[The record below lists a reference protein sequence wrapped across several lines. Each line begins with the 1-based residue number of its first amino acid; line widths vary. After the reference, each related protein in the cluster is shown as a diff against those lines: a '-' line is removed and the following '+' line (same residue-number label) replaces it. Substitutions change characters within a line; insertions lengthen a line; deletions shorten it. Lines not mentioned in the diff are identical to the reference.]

1 MEEERE
7 NAAGEQ
13 AEEITQTAETPT
25 ENQRKAEE
33 KARRK
38 NEKKAAKAA
47 RKRDKEQARRE
58 RTARK
63 QAEKTA
69 RTPHLR
75 EKALFELWVGGFEKV
90 HQALLREYFD
100 GLNAHLS
107 LARDEV
113 IQFRRDFT
121 AAIDLLLQLGCP
133 LEEALTRLNPE
144 RLGGFYA
151 WPATLWFRLDDAAK
165 IYPLSM
171 KHGQMSVFRLAAF
184 LKEPVKPELLQ
195 IALHFTI
202 QRFPGFATTVRKG
215 FFWHYLDQTKRRYCI
230 QPETDIPV
238 RPLKIAASGSQSFR
252 VLYYENRISVEF
264 FHILTDATGG
274 MCFLKTL
281 LAEYLRLLGTDCP
294 CGDGILDVT
303 RPPLAGEN
311 ENAFPAADR
320 RGKGS
325 GLTDRASLQ
334 LSGRLAPVRP
344 CRILHFEMDAEKL
357 REAARSRNAT
367 VTAYLLGLLFL
378 AGRRAT
384 EAMGGS
390 FNIQVPVNMRKF
402 YPSPTLRN
410 FSMYCGIR
418 LDMEQVTTLDDIL
431 PEIQRQLTEKASRE
445 AMTEMIHSSTRLVNS
460 VRFVPLFIKA
470 PIARVIYGFLGDKIF
485 TNTLSNLGVV
495 NLPPE
500 MQSRVDHLE
509 FLLGTLV
516 TNRAGCALVTCGG
529 KAVLTIAKQ
538 TADPSL
544 EEALCRLLDGDQVP
558 YAVKGSVLY
567 EG

>member
-1 MEEERE
+1 MAEETEKT
-7 NAAGEQ
+7 AFEQ
-13 AEEITQTAETPT
+13 AEDIPQTAET
-25 ENQRKAEE
+25 EKQRKSEE
-33 KARRK
+33 KKRQKA
-38 NEKKAAKAA
+38 EKRAAKAA
-47 RKRDKEQARRE
+47 RRIEKEQARRE
-58 RTARK
+58 RSVRK

-75 EKALFELWVGGFEKV
+75 ERELFELWINGFEKE
-90 HQALLREYFD
+90 HQTLLREYFD

-107 LARDEV
+107 LARDEM
-113 IQFRRDFT
+113 IQFRRDFA
-121 AAIDLLLQLGCP
+121 AAIDLLLRLGCP
-133 LEEALTRLNPE
+133 LEEALNRLSPE

-171 KHGQMSVFRLAAF
+171 KHGQMSVFRLAAVM
-184 LKEPVKPELLQ
+184 KEPVKPELLQ

-281 LAEYLRLLGTDCP
+281 LAEYLRLLGVGCP

-303 RPPLAGEN
+303 KPPLAGEN

-334 LSGRLAPVRP
+334 LSGKLAPVRP

-357 REAARSRNAT
+357 REAAKSRNAT

-418 LDMEQVTTLDDIL
+418 LNLEQVTTLDDIL
-431 PEIQRQLTEKASRE
+431 PEIQRQLTEKTSRE

-470 PIARVIYGFLGDKIF
+470 PIARLIYGFLGDKIF
-485 TNTLSNLGVV
+485 SNTLSNLGVV
-495 NLPPE
+495 HLPPE
-500 MQSRVDHLE
+500 MESRVDHLE

-516 TNRAGCALVTCGG
+516 SNRAGCALVTCGG

-544 EEALCRLLDGDQVP
+544 EEALCRLLDEDAVQ

>member
-1 MEEERE
+1 MAEETEKT
-7 NAAGEQ
+7 AFEQ
-13 AEEITQTAETPT
+13 AEDIPQTAET
-25 ENQRKAEE
+25 EKQRKSEE
-33 KARRK
+33 KKRQKA
-38 NEKKAAKAA
+38 EKRAAKAA
-47 RKRDKEQARRE
+47 RRIEKEQARRE
-58 RTARK
+58 RSVRK

-75 EKALFELWVGGFEKV
+75 ERELFELWINGFEKE

-100 GLNAHLS
+100 ELNAHLS
-107 LARDEV
+107 LARDEM
-113 IQFRRDFT
+113 IQFRRDFA
-121 AAIDLLLQLGCP
+121 AAIDLLLRLGCP
-133 LEEALTRLNPE
+133 LEEALNRLSPE

-171 KHGQMSVFRLAAF
+171 KHGQMSVFRLAAVM
-184 LKEPVKPELLQ
+184 KEPVKPELLQ

-281 LAEYLRLLGTDCP
+281 LAEYLRLLGVGCP

-303 RPPLAGEN
+303 KPPLAGEN

-334 LSGRLAPVRP
+334 LSGKLAPVRP

-357 REAARSRNAT
+357 REAAKSRNAT

-384 EAMGGS
+384 EAVGGS

-418 LDMEQVTTLDDIL
+418 LNLEQVTTLDDIL
-431 PEIQRQLTEKASRE
+431 PEIQRQLTEKTSRE

-470 PIARVIYGFLGDKIF
+470 PIARLIYGFLGDKIF
-485 TNTLSNLGVV
+485 SNTLSNLGVV
-495 NLPPE
+495 HLPPE
-500 MQSRVDHLE
+500 MESRVDHLE

-516 TNRAGCALVTCGG
+516 SNRAGCALVTCGG

-544 EEALCRLLDGDQVP
+544 EEALCRLLDEDAVR

>member
-1 MEEERE
+1 MAEETEKT
-7 NAAGEQ
+7 AFEQ
-13 AEEITQTAETPT
+13 AEDIPQTAET
-25 ENQRKAEE
+25 EKQRKSEE
-33 KARRK
+33 KKRQKA
-38 NEKKAAKAA
+38 EKRAAKAA
-47 RKRDKEQARRE
+47 RKIEKEQARRE
-58 RTARK
+58 RSVHK

-75 EKALFELWVGGFEKV
+75 ERELFELWINGFEKE

-107 LARDEV
+107 LARDEM
-113 IQFRRDFT
+113 IQFRRDFA
-121 AAIDLLLQLGCP
+121 AAIDLLLRLGCP
-133 LEEALTRLNPE
+133 LEEALNRLSPE

-171 KHGQMSVFRLAAF
+171 KHGQMSVFRLAAVM
-184 LKEPVKPELLQ
+184 KEPVKPELLQ

-281 LAEYLRLLGTDCP
+281 LAEYLRLLGISCP

-303 RPPLAGEN
+303 KPPLTGEN

-334 LSGRLAPVRP
+334 LSGKLAPVRP

-357 REAARSRNAT
+357 REAAKSRNAT

-390 FNIQVPVNMRKF
+390 FNIQVPVNMRKC

-418 LDMEQVTTLDDIL
+418 LNLEQVTTLDDIL

-470 PIARVIYGFLGDKIF
+470 PIARLIYGFLGDKLF
-485 TNTLSNLGVV
+485 SNTLSNLGVV
-495 NLPPE
+495 HLPPE
-500 MQSRVDHLE
+500 MESRVDHLE

-516 TNRAGCALVTCGG
+516 SNRAGCALVTCGG
-529 KAVLTIAKQ
+529 KAVLTPK
-538 TADPSL
+538 
-544 EEALCRLLDGDQVP
+544 
-558 YAVKGSVLY
+558 K
-567 EG
+567 

>member
-1 MEEERE
+1 MAEETEKT
-7 NAAGEQ
+7 AFEQ
-13 AEEITQTAETPT
+13 AEDIPQTAET
-25 ENQRKAEE
+25 EKQRKSEE
-33 KARRK
+33 KKRQKA
-38 NEKKAAKAA
+38 EKRAAKAA
-47 RKRDKEQARRE
+47 RKIEKEQARRE
-58 RTARK
+58 RSVHK

-75 EKALFELWVGGFEKV
+75 ERELFELWINGFEKE

-107 LARDEV
+107 LARDEM
-113 IQFRRDFT
+113 IQFRRDFA
-121 AAIDLLLQLGCP
+121 AAIDLLLRLGCP
-133 LEEALTRLNPE
+133 LEEALNRLSPE

-171 KHGQMSVFRLAAF
+171 KHGQMSVFRLAAVM
-184 LKEPVKPELLQ
+184 KEPVKPELLQ

-202 QRFPGFATTVRKG
+202 HRFPGFATTVRKG

-281 LAEYLRLLGTDCP
+281 LAEYLRLLGVGCP

-303 RPPLAGEN
+303 KPPLTGEN

-334 LSGRLAPVRP
+334 LSGKLAPVRP

-357 REAARSRNAT
+357 REAAKSRNAT

-418 LDMEQVTTLDDIL
+418 LNLEQVTTLDDIL

-470 PIARVIYGFLGDKIF
+470 PIARLIYGFLGDKLF
-485 TNTLSNLGVV
+485 SNTLSNLGVV
-495 NLPPE
+495 HLPPE
-500 MQSRVDHLE
+500 MESRVDHLE

-516 TNRAGCALVTCGG
+516 SNRAGCALVTCGG

-544 EEALCRLLDGDQVP
+544 EEALCRLLDEDSVQ

>member
-1 MEEERE
+1 MAEETEKT
-7 NAAGEQ
+7 ALEQ
-13 AEEITQTAETPT
+13 AEDISQTAET
-25 ENQRKAEE
+25 EKQRKSEE
-33 KARRK
+33 KKRQKA
-38 NEKKAAKAA
+38 EKRAAKAA
-47 RKRDKEQARRE
+47 RRIEKEQARRE
-58 RTARK
+58 RSVRK

-75 EKALFELWVGGFEKV
+75 ERELFELWINGFEKE

-107 LARDEV
+107 LARDEM
-113 IQFRRDFT
+113 IQFRRDFA
-121 AAIDLLLQLGCP
+121 AAIDLLLRLGCP
-133 LEEALTRLNPE
+133 LEEALNRLSPE

-171 KHGQMSVFRLAAF
+171 KHGQMSVFRLAAVM
-184 LKEPVKPELLQ
+184 KEPVKPELLQ

-281 LAEYLRLLGTDCP
+281 LAEYLRLLGISCP

-303 RPPLAGEN
+303 KPPLTGEN

-334 LSGRLAPVRP
+334 LSGKLAPVRP

-357 REAARSRNAT
+357 REAAKSRNAT

-418 LDMEQVTTLDDIL
+418 LNLEQVTTLDDIL

-470 PIARVIYGFLGDKIF
+470 PIARLIYGFLGDKIF
-485 TNTLSNLGVV
+485 SNTLSNLGVV
-495 NLPPE
+495 HLPPE
-500 MQSRVDHLE
+500 MESRVDHLE

-516 TNRAGCALVTCGG
+516 SNRAGCALVTCGG

-544 EEALCRLLDGDQVP
+544 EEALCRLLDEDVVQ

>member
-1 MEEERE
+1 MAEETEKT
-7 NAAGEQ
+7 AFEQ
-13 AEEITQTAETPT
+13 AEDIPQTAET
-25 ENQRKAEE
+25 EKQRKSEE
-33 KARRK
+33 KKRQKA
-38 NEKKAAKAA
+38 EKRAAKAA
-47 RKRDKEQARRE
+47 RKIEKEQARRE
-58 RTARK
+58 RSVHK

-75 EKALFELWVGGFEKV
+75 ERELFELWINGFEKE
-90 HQALLREYFD
+90 HQTLLREYFD

-107 LARDEV
+107 LARDEM
-113 IQFRRDFT
+113 IQFRRDFA
-121 AAIDLLLQLGCP
+121 AAIDLLLRLGCP
-133 LEEALTRLNPE
+133 LEEALNRLSPE

-171 KHGQMSVFRLAAF
+171 KHGQMSVFRLAAVM
-184 LKEPVKPELLQ
+184 KEPVKPELLQ

-281 LAEYLRLLGTDCP
+281 LAEYLRLLGVGCP

-303 RPPLAGEN
+303 QPPLAGEN

-334 LSGRLAPVRP
+334 LSGKLAPVRP

-357 REAARSRNAT
+357 REAAKSRNAT

-418 LDMEQVTTLDDIL
+418 LNLEQVTTLDDIL

-470 PIARVIYGFLGDKIF
+470 PIARLIYGFLGDKIF
-485 TNTLSNLGVV
+485 SNTLSNLGVV
-495 NLPPE
+495 HLPPE
-500 MQSRVDHLE
+500 MESRVDHLE

-516 TNRAGCALVTCGG
+516 SNRAGCALVTCGG

-544 EEALCRLLDGDQVP
+544 EEALCRLLDEDAVQ

>member
-1 MEEERE
+1 M
-7 NAAGEQ
+7 
-13 AEEITQTAETPT
+13 AEETENTAIEPAGKITPAETPKRRKPEEKT
-25 ENQRKAEE
+25 LQKAE
-33 KARRK
+33 KQ
-38 NEKKAAKAA
+38 AAKAA
-47 RKRDKEQARRE
+47 RKLKKEQVRRE
-58 RTARK
+58 RSARK

-75 EKALFELWVGGFEKV
+75 EQELFERWLGGFERER
-90 HQALLREYFD
+90 QALLREYFD
-100 GLNAHLS
+100 GLNAHLA
-107 LARDEV
+107 LARDEA
-113 IQFRRDFT
+113 IQFRRDF
-121 AAIDLLLQLGCP
+121 ASAIDLLLRLGCP
-133 LEEALTRLNPE
+133 LEEALTRLSPE

-171 KHGQMSVFRLAAF
+171 KHGQMSVFRLAAV

-303 RPPLAGEN
+303 KPPLAGEN
-311 ENAFPAADR
+311 ENAFPAVDR

-334 LSGRLAPVRP
+334 LSGKLAPVRP

-410 FSMYCGIR
+410 FSMYCGVR
-418 LDMEQVTTLDDIL
+418 LNLEQVTTLDGIL

-445 AMTEMIHSSTRLVNS
+445 TMTEMIHSSTRLVNS

-470 PIARVIYGFLGDKIF
+470 PIARLIYGFLGDKIF

-500 MQSRVDHLE
+500 MESRVDHLE
-509 FLLGTLV
+509 FLLGSLV
-516 TNRAGCALVTCGG
+516 SNRAGCALVTCGG

-544 EEALCRLLDGDQVP
+544 EETLFRLLDEDMVSC
-558 YAVKGSVLY
+558 AVKGSALY

>member
-1 MEEERE
+1 MEEERK

-13 AEEITQTAETPT
+13 AEEITQTV
-25 ENQRKAEE
+25 ENQRKAEA

-47 RKRDKEQARRE
+47 RKLEKEQARRE

-75 EKALFELWVGGFEKV
+75 EKALFELWVGGFEKE

-171 KHGQMSVFRLAAF
+171 KHGQMSVFRLAAV

-252 VLYYENRISVEF
+252 VLYYENRISAEF

-294 CGDGILDVT
+294 CGDGILGVT

-325 GLTDRASLQ
+325 GLTDRAALQ
-334 LSGRLAPVRP
+334 LSGRLAPVHP

-357 REAARSRNAT
+357 REAARNRNAT

-431 PEIQRQLTEKASRE
+431 PEIQHQLTEKASRE

>member
-13 AEEITQTAETPT
+13 AEEITQTV
-25 ENQRKAEE
+25 ENQRKAEA

-47 RKRDKEQARRE
+47 RKLEKEQARRE

-75 EKALFELWVGGFEKV
+75 EKALFELWVGGFEKE

-171 KHGQMSVFRLAAF
+171 KHGQMSVFRLAAV

-252 VLYYENRISVEF
+252 VLYYENRISAEF

-325 GLTDRASLQ
+325 GLTDRAALQ
-334 LSGRLAPVRP
+334 LSGRLAPVHP

>member
-1 MEEERE
+1 MAEETEKT
-7 NAAGEQ
+7 AFEQ
-13 AEEITQTAETPT
+13 AEDIPQTAET
-25 ENQRKAEE
+25 EKQRKSEE
-33 KARRK
+33 KKRQKA
-38 NEKKAAKAA
+38 EKRAAKAA
-47 RKRDKEQARRE
+47 RKIEKEQARWE
-58 RTARK
+58 RSVRK

-75 EKALFELWVGGFEKV
+75 ERELFELWINGFEKE
-90 HQALLREYFD
+90 HQTLLREYFD

-107 LARDEV
+107 LARDEM
-113 IQFRRDFT
+113 IQFRRDFA
-121 AAIDLLLQLGCP
+121 AAIDLLLRLGCP
-133 LEEALTRLNPE
+133 LEEALNRLSPE

-171 KHGQMSVFRLAAF
+171 KHGQMSVFRLAAVM
-184 LKEPVKPELLQ
+184 KEPVKPELLQ

-303 RPPLAGEN
+303 QPPLAGEN

-334 LSGRLAPVRP
+334 LSGKLAPVRP

-357 REAARSRNAT
+357 REAAKSRNAT

-418 LDMEQVTTLDDIL
+418 LNLEQVTTLDDIL

-470 PIARVIYGFLGDKIF
+470 PIARLIYGFLGDKLF
-485 TNTLSNLGVV
+485 SNTLSNLGVV
-495 NLPPE
+495 HLPPE
-500 MQSRVDHLE
+500 MEGQVDHLE
-509 FLLGTLV
+509 FLLGTPV
-516 TNRAGCALVTCGG
+516 SNRVGCALVTCGG

-544 EEALCRLLDGDQVP
+544 EEALCRLLDEDAVQ

>member
-1 MEEERE
+1 MAEETEKT
-7 NAAGEQ
+7 AFEQ
-13 AEEITQTAETPT
+13 AEDIPQTAET
-25 ENQRKAEE
+25 EKQRKSEE
-33 KARRK
+33 KKRQKA
-38 NEKKAAKAA
+38 EKRAAKAA
-47 RKRDKEQARRE
+47 RRIEKEQARRE
-58 RTARK
+58 RSVHK

-75 EKALFELWVGGFEKV
+75 ERELFELWINGFEKE

-107 LARDEV
+107 LARDEM
-113 IQFRRDFT
+113 IQFRRDFA
-121 AAIDLLLQLGCP
+121 AAIDLLLRLGCP
-133 LEEALTRLNPE
+133 LEEALNRLSPE

-171 KHGQMSVFRLAAF
+171 KHGQMSVFRLAAVM
-184 LKEPVKPELLQ
+184 KEPVKPELLQ

-230 QPETDIPV
+230 HPETDIPV

-281 LAEYLRLLGTDCP
+281 LAEYLRLLGVGCP

-303 RPPLAGEN
+303 KPPLTGEN

-334 LSGRLAPVRP
+334 LSGKLAPVRP

-357 REAARSRNAT
+357 REAAKSRNAT

-418 LDMEQVTTLDDIL
+418 LNLEQVTTLDDIL

-470 PIARVIYGFLGDKIF
+470 PIARLIYGFLGDKLF
-485 TNTLSNLGVV
+485 SNTLSNLGVV
-495 NLPPE
+495 HLPPE
-500 MQSRVDHLE
+500 MESRVDHLE

-516 TNRAGCALVTCGG
+516 SNRAGCALVTCGG

-544 EEALCRLLDGDQVP
+544 EEALCRLLDEDAVQ

>member
-1 MEEERE
+1 MAEETEKT
-7 NAAGEQ
+7 AFEQ
-13 AEEITQTAETPT
+13 AEDIPQTAET
-25 ENQRKAEE
+25 EKQQKSEEKNRQKAE
-33 KARRK
+33 KR
-38 NEKKAAKAA
+38 AAKAA
-47 RKRDKEQARRE
+47 RKIEKEQARRE
-58 RTARK
+58 RSVRK

-75 EKALFELWVGGFEKV
+75 ERELFELWINGFEKE
-90 HQALLREYFD
+90 HQTLLREYFD

-107 LARDEV
+107 LARDEM
-113 IQFRRDFT
+113 IQFRRDFA
-121 AAIDLLLQLGCP
+121 AAIDLLLRLGCP
-133 LEEALTRLNPE
+133 LEEALNRLSPE

-171 KHGQMSVFRLAAF
+171 KHGQMSVFRLAAVM
-184 LKEPVKPELLQ
+184 KEPVKPELLQ

-281 LAEYLRLLGTDCP
+281 LAEYMRLLGVGCP

-303 RPPLAGEN
+303 KPPLAGEN

-334 LSGRLAPVRP
+334 LSGKLAPVRP

-357 REAARSRNAT
+357 REAAKSRNAT

-418 LDMEQVTTLDDIL
+418 LNLEQVTTLDDIL
-431 PEIQRQLTEKASRE
+431 PEIQRQLTEKTSRE

-470 PIARVIYGFLGDKIF
+470 PIARLIYGFLGDKIF
-485 TNTLSNLGVV
+485 SNTLSNLGVV
-495 NLPPE
+495 HLPPE
-500 MQSRVDHLE
+500 MESRVDHLE

-516 TNRAGCALVTCGG
+516 SNRAGCALVTCGG

-544 EEALCRLLDGDQVP
+544 EEALCRLLDEDSVQ

>member
-1 MEEERE
+1 MEEERK

-13 AEEITQTAETPT
+13 AEEITQTV
-25 ENQRKAEE
+25 ENQRKAEA
-33 KARRK
+33 KTRRK

-47 RKRDKEQARRE
+47 RKLEKEQARRE

-75 EKALFELWVGGFEKV
+75 EKALFELWVGGFEKE

-171 KHGQMSVFRLAAF
+171 KHGQMSVFRLAAV

-252 VLYYENRISVEF
+252 VLYYENRISAEF

-325 GLTDRASLQ
+325 GLTDRAALQ
-334 LSGRLAPVRP
+334 LSGRLAPVHP

>member
-1 MEEERE
+1 MAEETEKT
-7 NAAGEQ
+7 AFEQ
-13 AEEITQTAETPT
+13 AEDIPQTAET
-25 ENQRKAEE
+25 EKRRKAEE
-33 KARRK
+33 KSRQKA
-38 NEKKAAKAA
+38 EKRAAKAA
-47 RKRDKEQARRE
+47 RKIEKEQARRE
-58 RTARK
+58 RSVRK

-75 EKALFELWVGGFEKV
+75 ERELFELWINGFEKE
-90 HQALLREYFD
+90 HQTLLREYFD

-107 LARDEV
+107 LARDEM
-113 IQFRRDFT
+113 IQFRRDFA
-121 AAIDLLLQLGCP
+121 AAIDLLLRLGCP
-133 LEEALTRLNPE
+133 LEEALNRLSPE

-171 KHGQMSVFRLAAF
+171 KHGQMSVFRLAAVM
-184 LKEPVKPELLQ
+184 KEPVKPELLQ
-195 IALHFTI
+195 IALHFTV

-281 LAEYLRLLGTDCP
+281 LAEYLRLLGVGCP

-303 RPPLAGEN
+303 KPPLAGEN

-334 LSGRLAPVRP
+334 LSGKLAPVRP

-357 REAARSRNAT
+357 REAAKSRNAT

-418 LDMEQVTTLDDIL
+418 LNLEQVTTLDDIL

-470 PIARVIYGFLGDKIF
+470 PIARLIYGFLGDKIF
-485 TNTLSNLGVV
+485 SNTLSNLGVV
-495 NLPPE
+495 HLPPE
-500 MQSRVDHLE
+500 MESRVDHLE

-516 TNRAGCALVTCGG
+516 SNRAGCALVTCGG

-544 EEALCRLLDGDQVP
+544 EEALCRLLDEDSVQ

>member
-1 MEEERE
+1 MAEETEKT
-7 NAAGEQ
+7 AFEQ
-13 AEEITQTAETPT
+13 AEDIPQTAET
-25 ENQRKAEE
+25 EKQRKSEE
-33 KARRK
+33 KKRQKA
-38 NEKKAAKAA
+38 EKRAAKAA
-47 RKRDKEQARRE
+47 RRIEKEQARRE
-58 RTARK
+58 RSVRK

-75 EKALFELWVGGFEKV
+75 ERELFELWINGFEKE

-100 GLNAHLS
+100 ELNAHLS
-107 LARDEV
+107 LARDEM
-113 IQFRRDFT
+113 IQFRRDFA
-121 AAIDLLLQLGCP
+121 AAIDLLLRLGCP
-133 LEEALTRLNPE
+133 LEEALNRLSPE

-171 KHGQMSVFRLAAF
+171 KHGQMSVFRLAAVM
-184 LKEPVKPELLQ
+184 KEPVKPELLQ

-281 LAEYLRLLGTDCP
+281 LAEYLRLLGVGCP

-303 RPPLAGEN
+303 KPPLAGEN

-334 LSGRLAPVRP
+334 LSGKLAPVRP

-357 REAARSRNAT
+357 REAAKSRNAT

-418 LDMEQVTTLDDIL
+418 LNLEQVTTLDDIL
-431 PEIQRQLTEKASRE
+431 PEIQRQLTEKTSRE

-470 PIARVIYGFLGDKIF
+470 PIARLIYGFLGDKIF
-485 TNTLSNLGVV
+485 SNTLSNLGVV
-495 NLPPE
+495 HLPPE
-500 MQSRVDHLE
+500 MESRVDHLE

-516 TNRAGCALVTCGG
+516 SNRAGCALVTCGG

-544 EEALCRLLDGDQVP
+544 EEALCRLLDEDAVR

>member
-1 MEEERE
+1 MAEETEKT
-7 NAAGEQ
+7 AFEQ
-13 AEEITQTAETPT
+13 AEDISQTAET
-25 ENQRKAEE
+25 EKQRKSEE
-33 KARRK
+33 KNRQKA
-38 NEKKAAKAA
+38 EKRAAKAA
-47 RKRDKEQARRE
+47 RKIEKEQARRE
-58 RTARK
+58 RSVRK

-75 EKALFELWVGGFEKV
+75 ERELFELWINGFEKE

-107 LARDEV
+107 LARDEM
-113 IQFRRDFT
+113 IQFRRDFA
-121 AAIDLLLQLGCP
+121 AAIDLLLRLGCP
-133 LEEALTRLNPE
+133 LEEALNRLSPE

-171 KHGQMSVFRLAAF
+171 KHGQMSVFRLAAVM
-184 LKEPVKPELLQ
+184 KEPVKPELLQ

-281 LAEYLRLLGTDCP
+281 LAEYLRLLGVGCP

-303 RPPLAGEN
+303 KPPLTGEN

-334 LSGRLAPVRP
+334 LSGKLAPVRP

-357 REAARSRNAT
+357 REAAKSRNAT

-418 LDMEQVTTLDDIL
+418 LNLEQVTTLDDIL

-470 PIARVIYGFLGDKIF
+470 PIARLIYGFLGDKIF
-485 TNTLSNLGVV
+485 SNTLSNLGVV
-495 NLPPE
+495 HLPPE
-500 MQSRVDHLE
+500 MESRVDHLE

-516 TNRAGCALVTCGG
+516 SNRAGCALVTCGG

-544 EEALCRLLDGDQVP
+544 EEALCRLLDEDAVQ

>member
-1 MEEERE
+1 MEEERK

-13 AEEITQTAETPT
+13 AEEITQTV
-25 ENQRKAEE
+25 ENQRKAEA

-47 RKRDKEQARRE
+47 RKLEKEQARRE

-75 EKALFELWVGGFEKV
+75 EKALFELWVGGFEKE

-171 KHGQMSVFRLAAF
+171 KHGQMSVFRLAAV

-252 VLYYENRISVEF
+252 VLYYENRISAEF

-281 LAEYLRLLGTDCP
+281 LAEYLRLLGPDCP

-325 GLTDRASLQ
+325 GLTDRAALQ
-334 LSGRLAPVRP
+334 LSGRLAPVHP

-357 REAARSRNAT
+357 REAARNRNAT

-431 PEIQRQLTEKASRE
+431 PEIQHQLTEKASRE

>member
-1 MEEERE
+1 MAEETEKT
-7 NAAGEQ
+7 AFEQ
-13 AEEITQTAETPT
+13 AEDIPQTAET
-25 ENQRKAEE
+25 EKQQKSEEKNRQKAE
-33 KARRK
+33 KR
-38 NEKKAAKAA
+38 AAKAA
-47 RKRDKEQARRE
+47 RKIEKEQARWE
-58 RTARK
+58 RSVRK

-75 EKALFELWVGGFEKV
+75 ERELFELWINGFEKE

-107 LARDEV
+107 LARDEM
-113 IQFRRDFT
+113 IQFRRDFA
-121 AAIDLLLQLGCP
+121 AAIDLLLRLGCP
-133 LEEALTRLNPE
+133 LEEALNRLSPE

-171 KHGQMSVFRLAAF
+171 KHGQMSVFRLAAVM
-184 LKEPVKPELLQ
+184 KEPVKPELLQ

-252 VLYYENRISVEF
+252 VLYYENRISAEF

-325 GLTDRASLQ
+325 GLTDRAALQ
-334 LSGRLAPVRP
+334 LSGRLAPVHP

-357 REAARSRNAT
+357 REAARNRNAT

-418 LDMEQVTTLDDIL
+418 LNLEQVTTLDDIL

-470 PIARVIYGFLGDKIF
+470 PIARLIYGFLGDKLF
-485 TNTLSNLGVV
+485 SNTLSNLGVV
-495 NLPPE
+495 HLPPE
-500 MQSRVDHLE
+500 MESRVDHLE

-516 TNRAGCALVTCGG
+516 SNRAGCALVTCGG

-544 EEALCRLLDGDQVP
+544 EEALCRLLDEDSVQ

>member
-1 MEEERE
+1 MAEETEKK
-7 NAAGEQ
+7 AFEQ
-13 AEEITQTAETPT
+13 AEDIPQTAET
-25 ENQRKAEE
+25 EKQRKSEE
-33 KARRK
+33 KKRQKA
-38 NEKKAAKAA
+38 EKRAAKAA
-47 RKRDKEQARRE
+47 RRIEKEQARRE
-58 RTARK
+58 RSVRK

-75 EKALFELWVGGFEKV
+75 ERELFELWINGFEKE
-90 HQALLREYFD
+90 HQTLLREYFD

-107 LARDEV
+107 LARDEM
-113 IQFRRDFT
+113 IQFRRDFA
-121 AAIDLLLQLGCP
+121 AAIDLLLRLGCP
-133 LEEALTRLNPE
+133 LEEALNRLSPE

-171 KHGQMSVFRLAAF
+171 KHGQMSVFRLAAVM
-184 LKEPVKPELLQ
+184 KEPVKPELLQ

-281 LAEYLRLLGTDCP
+281 LAEYLRLLGVGCP

-303 RPPLAGEN
+303 KPPLAGEN

-334 LSGRLAPVRP
+334 LSGKLAPVRP

-357 REAARSRNAT
+357 REAAKSRNAT

-418 LDMEQVTTLDDIL
+418 LNLEQVTTLDDIL
-431 PEIQRQLTEKASRE
+431 PEIQRQLTEKTSRE

-460 VRFVPLFIKA
+460 VRFVPPFIKA
-470 PIARVIYGFLGDKIF
+470 PIARLIYGFLGDKIF
-485 TNTLSNLGVV
+485 SNTLSNLGVV
-495 NLPPE
+495 HLPPE
-500 MQSRVDHLE
+500 MESRVDHLE

-516 TNRAGCALVTCGG
+516 SNRAGCALVTCGG

-544 EEALCRLLDGDQVP
+544 EEALCRLLDEDSVQ

>member
-1 MEEERE
+1 MAEETEKT
-7 NAAGEQ
+7 AFEQ
-13 AEEITQTAETPT
+13 AEDIPQTAET
-25 ENQRKAEE
+25 EKRRKAEE
-33 KARRK
+33 KSRQKA
-38 NEKKAAKAA
+38 EKRAAKAA
-47 RKRDKEQARRE
+47 RKIEKEQARRE
-58 RTARK
+58 RSVRK

-75 EKALFELWVGGFEKV
+75 ERELFELWINGFEKE

-107 LARDEV
+107 LARDEM
-113 IQFRRDFT
+113 IQFRRDFA
-121 AAIDLLLQLGCP
+121 AAIDLLLRLGCP
-133 LEEALTRLNPE
+133 LEEALNRLSPE

-171 KHGQMSVFRLAAF
+171 KHGQMSVFRLAAVM
-184 LKEPVKPELLQ
+184 KEPVKPELLQ

-281 LAEYLRLLGTDCP
+281 LAEYLRLLGVGCP

-303 RPPLAGEN
+303 KPPLAGEN

-334 LSGRLAPVRP
+334 LSGKLAPVRP

-357 REAARSRNAT
+357 REAAKSRNAT

-418 LDMEQVTTLDDIL
+418 LNLEQVTTLDDIL
-431 PEIQRQLTEKASRE
+431 PEIQRQLTEKTSRE

-470 PIARVIYGFLGDKIF
+470 PIARLIYGFLGDKIF
-485 TNTLSNLGVV
+485 SNTLSNLGVV
-495 NLPPE
+495 HLPPE
-500 MQSRVDHLE
+500 MESRVDHLE

-516 TNRAGCALVTCGG
+516 SNRAGCALVTCGG

-544 EEALCRLLDGDQVP
+544 EEALCRLLDEDSVQ

>member
-1 MEEERE
+1 MEEERK

-13 AEEITQTAETPT
+13 AEEITQTVEK
-25 ENQRKAEE
+25 QRKAEA

-47 RKRDKEQARRE
+47 RKLEKEQARRE

-75 EKALFELWVGGFEKV
+75 EKALFELWVGGFEKE

-171 KHGQMSVFRLAAF
+171 KHGQMSVFRLAAV

-252 VLYYENRISVEF
+252 VLYYENRISAEF

-294 CGDGILDVT
+294 CGDGILAVT

-325 GLTDRASLQ
+325 GLTDRAALQ
-334 LSGRLAPVRP
+334 LSGRLAPVHP

-357 REAARSRNAT
+357 REAARNRNAT

-431 PEIQRQLTEKASRE
+431 PEIQHQLTEKASRE

>member
-1 MEEERE
+1 MAEETEKT
-7 NAAGEQ
+7 AFEQ
-13 AEEITQTAETPT
+13 AEDIPQTAET
-25 ENQRKAEE
+25 EKQQKSEEKNRQKAE
-33 KARRK
+33 KR
-38 NEKKAAKAA
+38 AAKAA
-47 RKRDKEQARRE
+47 RKIEKEQARRE
-58 RTARK
+58 RSVRK

-75 EKALFELWVGGFEKV
+75 ERELFELWINGFEKE
-90 HQALLREYFD
+90 HQTLLREYFD

-107 LARDEV
+107 LARDEM
-113 IQFRRDFT
+113 IQFRRDFA
-121 AAIDLLLQLGCP
+121 AAIDLLLRLGCP
-133 LEEALTRLNPE
+133 LEEALNRLSPE

-171 KHGQMSVFRLAAF
+171 KHGQMSVFRLAAVM
-184 LKEPVKPELLQ
+184 KEPVKPELLQ

-281 LAEYLRLLGTDCP
+281 LAEYMRLLGVGCP

-303 RPPLAGEN
+303 KPPLAGEN

-334 LSGRLAPVRP
+334 LSGKLAPVRP

-357 REAARSRNAT
+357 REAAKSRNAT

-418 LDMEQVTTLDDIL
+418 LNLEQVTTLDDIL
-431 PEIQRQLTEKASRE
+431 PEIQRQLTEKTSRE

-485 TNTLSNLGVV
+485 SNTLSNLGVV
-495 NLPPE
+495 HLPPE
-500 MQSRVDHLE
+500 MESRVDHLE

-516 TNRAGCALVTCGG
+516 SNRAGCALVTCGG

-544 EEALCRLLDGDQVP
+544 EEALCRLLDEDSVQ

>member
-1 MEEERE
+1 MAEETEKT
-7 NAAGEQ
+7 AFEQ
-13 AEEITQTAETPT
+13 AEDIPQTAET
-25 ENQRKAEE
+25 EKQQKSEEKNRQKAE
-33 KARRK
+33 KR
-38 NEKKAAKAA
+38 AAKAA
-47 RKRDKEQARRE
+47 RKIEKEQARRE
-58 RTARK
+58 RSVRK

-75 EKALFELWVGGFEKV
+75 ERELFELWINGFEKE

-107 LARDEV
+107 LARDEM
-113 IQFRRDFT
+113 IQFRRDFA
-121 AAIDLLLQLGCP
+121 AAIDLLLRLGCP
-133 LEEALTRLNPE
+133 LEEALNRLSPE

-171 KHGQMSVFRLAAF
+171 KHGQMSVFRLAAVM
-184 LKEPVKPELLQ
+184 KEPVKPELLQ

-281 LAEYLRLLGTDCP
+281 LAEYLRLLGVGCP

-303 RPPLAGEN
+303 KPPLAGEN

-334 LSGRLAPVRP
+334 LSGKLAPVRP

-357 REAARSRNAT
+357 REAAKSRNAT

-418 LDMEQVTTLDDIL
+418 LNLEQVTTLDDIL

-470 PIARVIYGFLGDKIF
+470 PIARLIYGFLGDKIF
-485 TNTLSNLGVV
+485 SNTLSNLGVV
-495 NLPPE
+495 HLPPE
-500 MQSRVDHLE
+500 MEGQVDHLE
-509 FLLGTLV
+509 FLLGTPV
-516 TNRAGCALVTCGG
+516 SNRVGCALVTCGG

-544 EEALCRLLDGDQVP
+544 EEALCGLLDEDSVQ

>member
-1 MEEERE
+1 MAEETEKT
-7 NAAGEQ
+7 AFEQ
-13 AEEITQTAETPT
+13 AEDIPQTAET
-25 ENQRKAEE
+25 EKRRKAEE
-33 KARRK
+33 KSRQKA
-38 NEKKAAKAA
+38 EKRAAKAA
-47 RKRDKEQARRE
+47 RKIEKEQARRE
-58 RTARK
+58 RSVRK

-75 EKALFELWVGGFEKV
+75 ERELFELWINGFEKE

-107 LARDEV
+107 LARDEM
-113 IQFRRDFT
+113 IQFRRDFA
-121 AAIDLLLQLGCP
+121 AAIDLLLRLGCP
-133 LEEALTRLNPE
+133 LEEALNRLSPE

-171 KHGQMSVFRLAAF
+171 KHGQMSVFRLAAVM
-184 LKEPVKPELLQ
+184 KEPVKPELLQ

-281 LAEYLRLLGTDCP
+281 LAEYLRLLGVGCP
-294 CGDGILDVT
+294 CGDGILDVSK
-303 RPPLAGEN
+303 PPLAGEN

-334 LSGRLAPVRP
+334 LSGKLAPVRP

-357 REAARSRNAT
+357 REAAKSRNAT

-418 LDMEQVTTLDDIL
+418 LNLEQVTTLDDIL
-431 PEIQRQLTEKASRE
+431 PEIQRQLTEKTSRE

-470 PIARVIYGFLGDKIF
+470 PIARLIYGFLGDKIF
-485 TNTLSNLGVV
+485 SNTLSNLGVV
-495 NLPPE
+495 HLPPE
-500 MQSRVDHLE
+500 MESRVDHLE

-516 TNRAGCALVTCGG
+516 SNRAGCALVTCGG

-544 EEALCRLLDGDQVP
+544 EEALCRLLDEDSVQ

>member
-1 MEEERE
+1 MAEETEKT
-7 NAAGEQ
+7 AFEQ
-13 AEEITQTAETPT
+13 AEDIPQTAET
-25 ENQRKAEE
+25 EKQQKSEEKNRQKAE
-33 KARRK
+33 KR
-38 NEKKAAKAA
+38 AAKAA
-47 RKRDKEQARRE
+47 RKIEKEQARRE
-58 RTARK
+58 RSVRK

-75 EKALFELWVGGFEKV
+75 ERELFELWINGFEKE

-107 LARDEV
+107 LARDEM
-113 IQFRRDFT
+113 IQFRRDFA
-121 AAIDLLLQLGCP
+121 AAIDLLLRLGCP
-133 LEEALTRLNPE
+133 LEEALNRLSPE

-171 KHGQMSVFRLAAF
+171 KHGQMSVFRLAAVM
-184 LKEPVKPELLQ
+184 KEPVKPELLQ

-281 LAEYLRLLGTDCP
+281 LAEYLRLLGVGCP

-303 RPPLAGEN
+303 KPPLAGEN

-334 LSGRLAPVRP
+334 LSGKLAPVRP

-357 REAARSRNAT
+357 REAAKSRNAT

-418 LDMEQVTTLDDIL
+418 LNLEQVTTLDDIL

-470 PIARVIYGFLGDKIF
+470 PIARLIYGFLGDKIF
-485 TNTLSNLGVV
+485 SNTLSNLGVV
-495 NLPPE
+495 HLPPE
-500 MQSRVDHLE
+500 MEGQVDHLE
-509 FLLGTLV
+509 FLLGTPV
-516 TNRAGCALVTCGG
+516 SNRVGCALVTCGG

-544 EEALCRLLDGDQVP
+544 EEALCRLLDED
-558 YAVKGSVLY
+558 AVQYTMKGSVLY

>member
-1 MEEERE
+1 MAEETEKT
-7 NAAGEQ
+7 AFEQ
-13 AEEITQTAETPT
+13 AEDIPQTAET
-25 ENQRKAEE
+25 EKQQKSEEKNRQKAE
-33 KARRK
+33 KR
-38 NEKKAAKAA
+38 AAKAA
-47 RKRDKEQARRE
+47 RKIEKEQARRE
-58 RTARK
+58 RSVRK

-75 EKALFELWVGGFEKV
+75 ERELFELWINGFEKE
-90 HQALLREYFD
+90 HQTLLREYFD

-107 LARDEV
+107 LARDEM
-113 IQFRRDFT
+113 IQFRRDFA
-121 AAIDLLLQLGCP
+121 AAIDLLLRLGCP
-133 LEEALTRLNPE
+133 LDEALNRLSPE

-171 KHGQMSVFRLAAF
+171 KHGQMSVFRLAAVM
-184 LKEPVKPELLQ
+184 KEPVKPELLQ

-281 LAEYLRLLGTDCP
+281 LAEYLRLLGVGCP

-303 RPPLAGEN
+303 KPPLAGEN

-334 LSGRLAPVRP
+334 LSGKLAPVRP

-357 REAARSRNAT
+357 REAAKSRNAT

-418 LDMEQVTTLDDIL
+418 LNLEQVTTLDDIL
-431 PEIQRQLTEKASRE
+431 PEIQRQLTEKTSRE

-470 PIARVIYGFLGDKIF
+470 PIARLIYGFLGDKIF
-485 TNTLSNLGVV
+485 SNTLSNLGVV
-495 NLPPE
+495 HLPPE
-500 MQSRVDHLE
+500 MESRVDHLE

-516 TNRAGCALVTCGG
+516 SNRAGCALVTCGG

-544 EEALCRLLDGDQVP
+544 EEALCRLLDEDAVQ

>member
-1 MEEERE
+1 MEEERK

-13 AEEITQTAETPT
+13 AEEITQTV
-25 ENQRKAEE
+25 ENQRKAEA

-38 NEKKAAKAA
+38 NEKKAAKAV
-47 RKRDKEQARRE
+47 RKLEKEQARRE

-75 EKALFELWVGGFEKV
+75 EKALFELWVGGFEKE

-171 KHGQMSVFRLAAF
+171 KHGQMSVFRLAAV

-252 VLYYENRISVEF
+252 VLYYENRISAEF

-325 GLTDRASLQ
+325 GLTDRAALQ
-334 LSGRLAPVRP
+334 LSGRLAPVHP

-357 REAARSRNAT
+357 REAARNRNAT

-431 PEIQRQLTEKASRE
+431 PEIQHQLTEKASRE

-485 TNTLSNLGVV
+485 TNTLSNLCVV

>member
-1 MEEERE
+1 MAEETEKT
-7 NAAGEQ
+7 AFEQ
-13 AEEITQTAETPT
+13 AEDIPQTAET
-25 ENQRKAEE
+25 EKQRKAEE
-33 KARRK
+33 KSRQKA
-38 NEKKAAKAA
+38 EKRAAKAA
-47 RKRDKEQARRE
+47 RKIEKEQARRE
-58 RTARK
+58 RSVRK

-75 EKALFELWVGGFEKV
+75 ERELFELWINGFEKE

-107 LARDEV
+107 LARDEM
-113 IQFRRDFT
+113 IQFRRDFA
-121 AAIDLLLQLGCP
+121 AAIDLLLRLGCP
-133 LEEALTRLNPE
+133 LEEALNRLSPE

-171 KHGQMSVFRLAAF
+171 KHGQMSVFRLAAVM
-184 LKEPVKPELLQ
+184 KEPVKPELLQ

-274 MCFLKTL
+274 LCFLKTL
-281 LAEYLRLLGTDCP
+281 LAEYLRLLGVGCP

-303 RPPLAGEN
+303 KPPLAGEN

-334 LSGRLAPVRP
+334 LSGKLAPVRP

-357 REAARSRNAT
+357 REAAKSRNAT

-418 LDMEQVTTLDDIL
+418 LNLEQVTTLDDIL

-470 PIARVIYGFLGDKIF
+470 PIARLIYGFLGDKIF
-485 TNTLSNLGVV
+485 SNTLSNLGVV
-495 NLPPE
+495 HLPPE
-500 MQSRVDHLE
+500 MESRVDHLE

-516 TNRAGCALVTCGG
+516 SNRAGCALVTCGG

-544 EEALCRLLDGDQVP
+544 EEALCRLLDEVSVQ

>member
-1 MEEERE
+1 MAEETEKT
-7 NAAGEQ
+7 AFEQ
-13 AEEITQTAETPT
+13 AEDIPQTAET
-25 ENQRKAEE
+25 EKQQKSEEKKRQKAE
-33 KARRK
+33 KR
-38 NEKKAAKAA
+38 AAKAA
-47 RKRDKEQARRE
+47 RRIEKEQARRE
-58 RTARK
+58 RSVRR

-75 EKALFELWVGGFEKV
+75 ERELFELWINGFEKE
-90 HQALLREYFD
+90 HQTLLREYFD

-107 LARDEV
+107 LARDEM
-113 IQFRRDFT
+113 IQFRRDFA
-121 AAIDLLLQLGCP
+121 AAIDLLLRLGCP
-133 LEEALTRLNPE
+133 LEEALNRLSPE

-171 KHGQMSVFRLAAF
+171 KHGQMSVFRLAAVM
-184 LKEPVKPELLQ
+184 KEPVKPELLQ

-281 LAEYLRLLGTDCP
+281 LAEYLRLLGVGCP

-303 RPPLAGEN
+303 KPPLAGEN

-334 LSGRLAPVRP
+334 LSGKLAPVRP

-357 REAARSRNAT
+357 REAAKSRNAT

-418 LDMEQVTTLDDIL
+418 LNLEQVTTLDDIL
-431 PEIQRQLTEKASRE
+431 PEIQRQLTEKASQE

-470 PIARVIYGFLGDKIF
+470 PIARLIYGFLGDKIF
-485 TNTLSNLGVV
+485 SNTLSNLGVV
-495 NLPPE
+495 HLPPE
-500 MQSRVDHLE
+500 MESRVDHLE

-516 TNRAGCALVTCGG
+516 SNRAGCALVTCGG

-544 EEALCRLLDGDQVP
+544 EEALCRLLDEDAVQ

>member
-1 MEEERE
+1 MAEETEKT
-7 NAAGEQ
+7 AFEQ
-13 AEEITQTAETPT
+13 AEDIPQTAET
-25 ENQRKAEE
+25 EKQQKSEEKNRQKAE
-33 KARRK
+33 KR
-38 NEKKAAKAA
+38 AAKAA
-47 RKRDKEQARRE
+47 RKIEKEQARWE
-58 RTARK
+58 RSVRK

-75 EKALFELWVGGFEKV
+75 ERELFELWINGFEKE
-90 HQALLREYFD
+90 HQTLLREYFD

-107 LARDEV
+107 LARDEM
-113 IQFRRDFT
+113 IQFRRDFA
-121 AAIDLLLQLGCP
+121 AAIDLLLRLGCP
-133 LEEALTRLNPE
+133 LEEALNRLSPE

-171 KHGQMSVFRLAAF
+171 KHGQMSVFRLAAVM
-184 LKEPVKPELLQ
+184 KEPVKPELLQ

-281 LAEYLRLLGTDCP
+281 LAEYLRLLGVGCP

-303 RPPLAGEN
+303 KPPLAGEN

-334 LSGRLAPVRP
+334 LSGKLAPVRP

-357 REAARSRNAT
+357 REAAKSRNAT

-418 LDMEQVTTLDDIL
+418 LNLEQVTTLDDIL
-431 PEIQRQLTEKASRE
+431 PEIQRQLTEKTSRE

-470 PIARVIYGFLGDKIF
+470 PIARLIYGFLGDKIF
-485 TNTLSNLGVV
+485 SNTLSNLGVV
-495 NLPPE
+495 HLPPE
-500 MQSRVDHLE
+500 MESRVDHLE

-516 TNRAGCALVTCGG
+516 SNRAGCALVTCGG

-544 EEALCRLLDGDQVP
+544 EEALCRLLDEDAVQ

>member
-1 MEEERE
+1 MAEETEKT
-7 NAAGEQ
+7 AFEQ
-13 AEEITQTAETPT
+13 AEDIPQTAET
-25 ENQRKAEE
+25 EKRRKAEE
-33 KARRK
+33 KNRQKA
-38 NEKKAAKAA
+38 EKRAAKAA
-47 RKRDKEQARRE
+47 RKIEKEQARRE
-58 RTARK
+58 RSVRK

-75 EKALFELWVGGFEKV
+75 ERELFELWINGFEKE

-100 GLNAHLS
+100 ELNAHLS
-107 LARDEV
+107 LARDEM
-113 IQFRRDFT
+113 IQFRRDFA
-121 AAIDLLLQLGCP
+121 AAIDLLLRLGCP
-133 LEEALTRLNPE
+133 LEEALNRLSPE

-171 KHGQMSVFRLAAF
+171 KHGQMSVFRLAAVM
-184 LKEPVKPELLQ
+184 KEPVKPELLQ

-281 LAEYLRLLGTDCP
+281 LAEYLRLLGVGCP

-303 RPPLAGEN
+303 KPPLAGEN

-334 LSGRLAPVRP
+334 MSGKLAPVRP

-357 REAARSRNAT
+357 REAAKSRNAT

-418 LDMEQVTTLDDIL
+418 LNLEQVTTLDDIL

-470 PIARVIYGFLGDKIF
+470 PIARLIYGFLGDKIF
-485 TNTLSNLGVV
+485 SNTLSNLGVV
-495 NLPPE
+495 HLPPE
-500 MQSRVDHLE
+500 MEGQVDHLE
-509 FLLGTLV
+509 FLLGTPV
-516 TNRAGCALVTCGG
+516 SNRVGCALVTCGG

-544 EEALCRLLDGDQVP
+544 EEALCRLLNED
-558 YAVKGSVLY
+558 AVQYTMKGSVLY

>member
-1 MEEERE
+1 MAEETEKT
-7 NAAGEQ
+7 AFEQ
-13 AEEITQTAETPT
+13 AEDIPQTAET
-25 ENQRKAEE
+25 EKQQKSEEKNRQKAE
-33 KARRK
+33 KR
-38 NEKKAAKAA
+38 AAKAA
-47 RKRDKEQARRE
+47 RKIEKEQARWE
-58 RTARK
+58 RSVRK

-75 EKALFELWVGGFEKV
+75 ERELFELWINGFEKE

-107 LARDEV
+107 LARDEM
-113 IQFRRDFT
+113 IQFRRDFA
-121 AAIDLLLQLGCP
+121 AAIDLLLRLGCP
-133 LEEALTRLNPE
+133 LEEALNRLSPE

-171 KHGQMSVFRLAAF
+171 KHGQMSVFRLAAVM
-184 LKEPVKPELLQ
+184 KEPVKPELLQ

-281 LAEYLRLLGTDCP
+281 LAEYLRLLGVGCP

-303 RPPLAGEN
+303 KPPLAGEN

-334 LSGRLAPVRP
+334 LSGKLAPVRP

-357 REAARSRNAT
+357 REAAKSRNAT

-418 LDMEQVTTLDDIL
+418 LNLEQVTTLDDIL
-431 PEIQRQLTEKASRE
+431 PEIQRQLTEKTSRE

-470 PIARVIYGFLGDKIF
+470 PIARLIYGFLGDKIF
-485 TNTLSNLGVV
+485 SNTLSNLGVV
-495 NLPPE
+495 HLPPE
-500 MQSRVDHLE
+500 MESRVDHLE

-516 TNRAGCALVTCGG
+516 SNRAGCALVTCGG

-544 EEALCRLLDGDQVP
+544 EEALCRLLDEDAVQ

>member
-1 MEEERE
+1 MAEETEKT
-7 NAAGEQ
+7 AFEQ
-13 AEEITQTAETPT
+13 AEDIPQTAET
-25 ENQRKAEE
+25 EKQRKAEE
-33 KARRK
+33 KSRQKA
-38 NEKKAAKAA
+38 EKRAVKAA
-47 RKRDKEQARRE
+47 RRIEKEQARRE
-58 RTARK
+58 RSVRK

-75 EKALFELWVGGFEKV
+75 ERELFELWINGFEKE

-107 LARDEV
+107 LARDEI
-113 IQFRRDFT
+113 IQFRRDFA
-121 AAIDLLLQLGCP
+121 AAIDLLLRLGCP
-133 LEEALTRLNPE
+133 LEEALNRLSPE

-171 KHGQMSVFRLAAF
+171 KHGQMSVFRLAAVM
-184 LKEPVKPELLQ
+184 KEPVKPELLQ

-281 LAEYLRLLGTDCP
+281 LAEYLRLLGISCP

-303 RPPLAGEN
+303 QPPLTGEN

-334 LSGRLAPVRP
+334 LSGKLAPVRP

-357 REAARSRNAT
+357 REAAKSRNAT

-418 LDMEQVTTLDDIL
+418 LNLEQVTTLDDIL

-470 PIARVIYGFLGDKIF
+470 PIARLIYGFLGDKIF
-485 TNTLSNLGVV
+485 SNTLSNLGVV
-495 NLPPE
+495 HLPPE
-500 MQSRVDHLE
+500 MESRVDHLE

-516 TNRAGCALVTCGG
+516 SNRAGCALVTCGG

-544 EEALCRLLDGDQVP
+544 EEALCRLLDEDAVQ